1 MKKDE
6 NVQNLKINVA
16 VLKWQ
21 KKKRRKNEINDSR
34 SHKKIRSEII
44 SLSFPDVASLGLAR
58 IMFGIKF

>member
-6 NVQNLKINVA
+6 NVQNVKINVT
-16 VLKWQ
+16 VLKW
-21 KKKRRKNEINDSR
+21 KTKNEINDSR

-44 SLSFPDVASLGLAR
+44 SLSSPDVASLGLAR

>member
-44 SLSFPDVASLGLAR
+44 SLSSPDVASLGLAR
-58 IMFGIKF
+58 ILFGIKF